1 MEKNG
6 LIFMLDDDVLFLNLY
21 KNLFEAQGY
30 RVFATDNAYKF
41 LQYAREL
48 PADIFL
54 MDINM
59 PDMNGWEVLQRLE
72 KGGQVE
78 AAPVVMM
85 TVVADRDLAFAKG
98 VAHFL
103 NKPVNLDLLYEIL
116 EVYVRG
122 GKKHD
127 VLLIE
132 DYNPL
137 QNGLGEKL
145 KEKRHSVFIV
155 HDPRAAKNYLRKN
168 KARAVLV
175 HKDNDEF
182 VSLRPQLDNE
192 KVFRVENE
200 NNLVDIEK
208 VIS

>member
-1 MEKNG
+1 M
-6 LIFMLDDDVLFLNLY
+6 
-21 KNLFEAQGY
+21 
-30 RVFATDNAYKF
+30 
-41 LQYAREL
+41 
-48 PADIFL
+48 
-54 MDINM
+54 
-59 PDMNGWEVLQRLE
+59 
-72 KGGQVE
+72 
-78 AAPVVMM
+78 
-85 TVVADRDLAFAKG
+85 
-98 VAHFL
+98 AHFL

-200 NNLVDIEK
+200 NNLVEVLLNLPFSLVYGQTMCFCRGILYFLFLINSLKHIIIMLSEASES
-208 VIS
+208 ISVATYSGAILPVLPRFEATAAMSSHKAR

>member
-41 LQYAREL
+41 LQYAREI

-85 TVVADRDLAFAKG
+85 TVVADRDLALPKAW
-98 VAHFL
+98 
-103 NKPVNLDLLYEIL
+103 
-116 EVYVRG
+116 
-122 GKKHD
+122 
-127 VLLIE
+127 LI
-132 DYNPL
+132 
-137 QNGLGEKL
+137 
-145 KEKRHSVFIV
+145 F
-155 HDPRAAKNYLRKN
+155 
-168 KARAVLV
+168 
-175 HKDNDEF
+175 
-182 VSLRPQLDNE
+182 
-192 KVFRVENE
+192 
-200 NNLVDIEK
+200 
-208 VIS
+208 